1 MNCED
6 SDPALYGNGR
16 FDRFGFA
23 DGVGSLL
30 YSLLPPV
37 PFCSP
42 SSGGQINRYSHGV
55 SKIPIVLSDYGMH
68 KSPKHD
74 SPKKKK
80 KSKASSQGRQPAS
93 GRRKGQGVRKGPA
106 YSYVQG
112 RQAAAWMGQNLIR
125 LVEKMMLDGC
135 LDESTKARYQFKSP

>member
-1 MNCED
+1 VNCED

-55 SKIPIVLSDYGMH
+55 SKIPIVLSDYGVL
-68 KSPKHD
+68 KSPKHRHKAGSGSRLRVGGKAKGSEKDRHAQAGTCVDGSESD
-74 SPKKKK
+74 S
-80 KSKASSQGRQPAS
+80 SR
-93 GRRKGQGVRKGPA
+93 
-106 YSYVQG
+106 
-112 RQAAAWMGQNLIR
+112 
-125 LVEKMMLDGC
+125 
-135 LDESTKARYQFKSP
+135 

>member
-1 MNCED
+1 MVGANCED

-55 SKIPIVLSDYGMH
+55 SKIPIVLFDYGMH
-68 KSPKHD
+68 KSPKHRH
-74 SPKKKK
+74 
-80 KSKASSQGRQPAS
+80 KAGS
-93 GRRKGQGVRKGPA
+93 GSRLRVGGKAKGSEKDRHAHTCKA
-106 YSYVQG
+106 G
-112 RQAAAWMGQNLIR
+112 RQAPAWMGQNLIR